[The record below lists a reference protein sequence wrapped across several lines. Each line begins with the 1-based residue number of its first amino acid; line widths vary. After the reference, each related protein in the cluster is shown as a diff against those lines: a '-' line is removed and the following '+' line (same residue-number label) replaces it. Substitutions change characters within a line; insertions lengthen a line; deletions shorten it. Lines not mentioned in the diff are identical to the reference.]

1 MTRMLFLLFSL
12 QAFHFLKSSPSPEF
26 RLSWPTPNPSF
37 AQGLGYS
44 TFLQKTGP
52 DKAFSSGAFGCVRN
66 NGYKFH
72 EGVDL
77 FPIKRNKTG
86 QAQDQVFSAI
96 AGIVSYVNH
105 NSGHSAYGKYIVM
118 EHPNVVPSIYTL
130 YAHLAEI
137 LPSIKIGVK
146 MNEAMPLG
154 RMGNSSSFKIPL
166 IRSHLHFEIGLR
178 LTNQFQAWFNKKG
191 FKTSNRHGNY
201 SGFNL
206 VGIDPLHFFSEYRKR
221 TFHQPL
227 DYLNSLPVIL
237 KVRVKSKKPT
247 DFAQR
252 YPSLCPN
259 FNASASFW
267 DCSFGPFGIPVR
279 IEPSLEPKETSSTFQ
294 ILSYDLRASSKPC
307 RKLVEKASSG
317 YKISEQM
324 QSYLEML
331 FRI

>member
-1 MTRMLFLLFSL
+1 MTRLLFLFLSL
-12 QAFHFLKSSPSPEF
+12 QAFHFLKSSPAPEF

-77 FPIKRNKTG
+77 FPVKRHKSG
-86 QAQDQVFSAI
+86 QAKDQVFSAL
-96 AGIVSYVNH
+96 AGIVTYVNH

-137 LPSIKIGVK
+137 SPSIKIGVK
-146 MNEAMPLG
+146 MSEAMPLG

-178 LTNQFQAWFNKKG
+178 LTNQFQAWFDKKG

-206 VGIDPLHFFSEYRKR
+206 VGIDPLHFFSEYRKKM
-221 TFHQPL
+221 FLQPL

-259 FNASASFW
+259 FNASASSW

-279 IEPSLEPKETSSTFQ
+279 IEPSLEPKLSSSTFK
-294 ILSYDLRASSKPC
+294 ILSYDLRGSSKPC
-307 RKLVEKASSG
+307 RKLVEKTISG
-317 YKISEQM
+317 YEISEQM